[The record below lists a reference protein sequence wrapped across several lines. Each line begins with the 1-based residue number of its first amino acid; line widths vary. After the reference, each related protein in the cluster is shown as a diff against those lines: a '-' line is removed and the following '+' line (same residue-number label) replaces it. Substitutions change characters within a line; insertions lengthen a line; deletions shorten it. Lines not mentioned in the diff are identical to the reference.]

1 MAKKVAPKARKT
13 GSAGK
18 KNVRWGDDVPS
29 LKDHRR
35 EAILRS
41 VANVLRNS
49 RFSTLT
55 IQDIADELGMTKGNL
70 YYYFKDKR
78 EILYYCHMRSMEISL
93 LALNEATQ
101 NGGSP
106 AEKLRILLTHHIRA
120 IVDEGFGG
128 ILQTDLESLSA
139 EQRKNYVRR
148 RDELERGVRKLI
160 EDGIKL
166 GEFEC
171 PNVKLTGF
179 AILGAINWI
188 PKWYRPDGP
197 FDPHQIAEEMTT
209 YFVRGLRVRQGRAAG
224 GTSSKRQLANL
235 PGS

>member
-1 MAKKVAPKARKT
+1 MAKEVASKARKA
-13 GSAGK
+13 GNAGK
-18 KNVRWGDDVPS
+18 KSVRWADVPS

-41 VANVLRNS
+41 VANILRNS

-55 IQDIADELGMTKGNL
+55 IQNIADELGMTKGNL
-70 YYYFKDKR
+70 YYYFKDKQ
-78 EILYYCHMRSMEISL
+78 EILYYCHMRSMDISL

-106 AEKLRILLTHHIRA
+106 REMLCILLTHHIRA

-139 EQRKNYVRR
+139 EQRRNYVRK
-148 RDELERGVRKLI
+148 RDELEHGVRKLI
-160 EDGIKL
+160 EDGVKR
-166 GEFEC
+166 GDFEC

-197 FDPHQIAEEMTT
+197 FDPSQIAEEMTA
-209 YFVRGLRVRQGRAAG
+209 YFLRGLLVPKAAQAS
-224 GTSSKRQLANL
+224 GTARKRQYANL